1 MVSNAISTESASK
14 HFLLKEKVMGYGP
27 SPGIVLSNIVKHF

>member
-14 HFLLKEKVMGYGP
+14 LLKEKVMGLLKVMY
-27 SPGIVLSNIVKHF
+27 FQT